1 METANAGNFEVGC
14 NVEERNGTEAI
25 KERRV
30 KRFFFNGN
38 YSMFI
43 YSHIYQ
49 QMLKWDG
56 EIRRRGKNCWNLPLE
71 WIKVDGL

>member
-30 KRFFFNGN
+30 KRFFLMEIIACL
-38 YSMFI
+38 YTPI
-43 YSHIYQ
+43 YANRCLSG
-49 QMLKWDG
+49 MGKLG
-56 EIRRRGKNCWNLPLE
+56 EEERIAGTFPLS
-71 WIKVDGL
+71 G